1 MANDVMVG
9 AHSYVLDPQV
19 DDSGLQVGDRLGRM
33 VSGLSRCE
41 VEETAMAVLCAF
53 AKGPSS

>member
-9 AHSYVLDPQV
+9 AHSYVLDPRV
-19 DDSGLQVGDRLGRM
+19 DDSGLQVGDRHGRM
-33 VSGLSRCE
+33 VSGLSWCE
-41 VEETAMAVLCAF
+41 VEETAMADPCAF